1 MSRNYSRRSFFKTVG
16 LSAAG
21 YWVHTNSWTGTSA
34 TARAASP
41 NEKLNIAV
49 VGLGRQG
56 SDDISDMLHEN
67 IVAIADVDHGYMMKK
82 AGKMLDKLPKPRLFD
97 DFRVMFDTMEN
108 QIDAVVVATPDHVHF
123 HPAWSAMQRG
133 KHLYQEKP
141 LAHNVWEV
149 RQLTNL
155 ARKEIGHAT
164 GSATSC
170 LRGASQRR
178 RAGSLWSLGQ
188 YQRSVLLDGRH
199 GSRRKLDK
207 DH

>member
-1 MSRNYSRRSFFKTVG
+1 MSQHVSRRMFVKSLGVVG
-16 LSAAG
+16 VG
-21 YWVHTNSWTGTSA
+21 YWAATSA
-34 TARAASP
+34 IAKIPSP

-56 SDDISDMLHEN
+56 TDDIGDMLKEN

-82 AGKMLDKLPKPRLFD
+82 AKKMVDKFPQVKLFE
-97 DFRVMFDTMEN
+97 DFRVMFDKMDN

-149 RQLTNL
+149 RQLPN
-155 ARKEIGHAT
+155 
-164 GSATSC
+164 
-170 LRGASQRR
+170 
-178 RAGSLWSLGQ
+178 
-188 YQRSVLLDGRH
+188 
-199 GSRRKLDK
+199 
-207 DH
+207 